1 MTLPTALR
9 EKVKGAI
16 IEAYS
21 HNETDEQIADAAIRA
36 VLTHYAENGGTI
48 SMCQAALEDS
58 RAQPERY
65 LPTGKEPWAAERTMQ
80 AMMRAAMAE
89 REN

>member
-1 MTLPTALR
+1 MTDELR
-9 EKVKGAI
+9 EAVKAAVRPYMGH
-16 IEAYS
+16 EML
-21 HNETDEQIADAAIRA
+21 NDEADAAIRA

>member
-36 VLTHYAENGGTI
+36 VLTHYAENGF
-48 SMCQAALEDS
+48 SDAVYKAAVT
-58 RAQPERY
+58 APYIGGQPIDRM
-65 LPTGKEPWAAERTMQ
+65 AR
-80 AMMRAAMAE
+80 AMMRAALAE
-89 REN
+89 REK